1 MGPGALENVRI
12 LVVEDEADARDLIE
26 TMLSVEGAKVVTAS
40 SAEEA
45 LGLLGAGSNGEC
57 EVDVLLSDIG
67 MPGYDG
73 YWLVEQVR
81 KSWPKL
87 ASIALTAFTRA
98 EDVQRAHRAGF
109 DHHVGKPVDPDKL
122 VALIASLCAR
132 DPPQA
137 AG

>member
-1 MGPGALENVRI
+1 MTPAALENIRI

-26 TMLSVEGAKVVTAS
+26 TMLSVEGATVVTAS

-45 LGLLGAGSNGEC
+45 LAQLQEV

-67 MPGYDG
+67 MPDYDG

-81 KSWPKL
+81 KGWPNL
-87 ASIALTAFTRA
+87 PAIALTAFTRR
-98 EDVQRAHRAGF
+98 EDVQRAHQAGF
-109 DHHVGKPVDPDKL
+109 NHHVGNPVEPDRL
-122 VALIASLCAR
+122 VELIASVCSRER
-132 DPPQA
+132 DKS